1 MESTLVN
8 KVVNSGLLTID
19 LEKFYPEGDFIYFDI
34 KDYLFQGL
42 ILKEK
47 DFRTALKDI
56 DWAVY
61 KDKNLL
67 IVCSEDAI
75 LPLWSFMLVAAYAT
89 PYAKAIF
96 QGDKETFLSA
106 HYDKVISQWKR
117 EDYADKKMVLKGCS
131 EKAVPAAAYTA
142 AVQFLQP
149 IASSIF
155 FGEPCSTVPIYKKA
169 KDI

>member
-1 MESTLVN
+1 MESILVN

-56 DWAVY
+56 DWAGY

-67 IVCSEDAI
+67 VFCSVDAI

-89 PYAKAIF
+89 PYVKAIF
-96 QGDKETFLSA
+96 QGNMDTFLSA
-106 HYDKVISQWKR
+106 HYEKVISQWK
-117 EDYADKKMVLKGCS
+117 EDDYKEKKIVLKGCS
-131 EKAVPAAAYTA
+131 EKSVPASAYTA

-149 IASSIF
+149 VASSIF

>member
-8 KVVNSGLLTID
+8 KVVNSGLFTID
-19 LEKFYPEGDFIYFDI
+19 LEKFYPEGDFVYFDI
-34 KDYLFQGL
+34 K
-42 ILKEK
+42 E
-47 DFRTALKDI
+47 I

-67 IVCSEDAI
+67 IVCSVDAI
-75 LPLWSFMLVAAYAT
+75 LPLWSFMLVAAYAA

-96 QGDKETFLSA
+96 QGDKDTFLSA

-131 EKAVPAAAYTA
+131 EKAVPASAYTA

-149 IASSIF
+149 VASSIF

>member
-19 LEKFYPEGDFIYFDI
+19 LDKFYPEGDFIYFDI

-47 DFRTALKDI
+47 DFRTALKEI

-96 QGDKETFLSA
+96 QGDKDTSRPLPLKFRAHKTRKQVSSTAILLLHPPERLHWKAYFLPRLC
-106 HYDKVISQWKR
+106 I
-117 EDYADKKMVLKGCS
+117 
-131 EKAVPAAAYTA
+131 
-142 AVQFLQP
+142 
-149 IASSIF
+149 
-155 FGEPCSTVPIYKKA
+155 
-169 KDI
+169 

>member
-19 LEKFYPEGDFIYFDI
+19 LEKFYPEGDFVYFDI

-47 DFRTALKDI
+47 DFRTALKEI

-61 KDKNLL
+61 KGKSLL
-67 IVCSEDAI
+67 IVCSVEAI
-75 LPLWSFMLVAAYAT
+75 LPLWSFMLVAAYAA
-89 PYAKAIF
+89 PFAKAIF
-96 QGDKETFLSA
+96 QGDKDTFLSA
-106 HYDKVISQWKR
+106 HYVKVISQWNN
-117 EDYADKKMVLKGCS
+117 EDYADKKIVLKGCS
-131 EKAVPAAAYTA
+131 EKAVPPSAYAT

-149 IASSIF
+149 IATSIF